1 MPGEHGAI
9 KNVCSPTTITFV
21 GCKMPKNPKQ
31 HLKEEYLTVKE
42 LSEKIKF
49 SKHSLYN
56 LIHKG
61 TFVLGKHYLKPTP
74 KKVLFKWTKIRE
86 WMGEPLHSQERPDT
100 KNCSYESVSG
110 SSDRSAIKKSP
121 SLINI

>member
-1 MPGEHGAI
+1 M
-9 KNVCSPTTITFV
+9 
-21 GCKMPKNPKQ
+21 
-31 HLKEEYLTVKE
+31 EEYLTVSE

-49 SKHSLYN
+49 SRQSLYN

-74 KKVLFKWTKIRE
+74 KKVLFKWREIRI
-86 WMGEPLHSQERPDT
+86 WMGDELHHHEALNSEEDT
-100 KNCSYESVSG
+100 NDLASG
-110 SSDRSAIKKSP
+110 GSETSAPPKPP

>member
-1 MPGEHGAI
+1 ME
-9 KNVCSPTTITFV
+9 K
-21 GCKMPKNPKQ
+21 
-31 HLKEEYLTVKE
+31 YLTVKE
-42 LSEKIKF
+42 LSIKIKF
-49 SKHSLYN
+49 STQSLYN

-74 KKVLFKWTKIRE
+74 KKVLFKWTEIRE
-86 WMGEPLHSQERPDT
+86 WMGEPLHSQERPDA

>member
-49 SKHSLYN
+49 SKQSLYN

-74 KKVLFKWTKIRE
+74 KKVLFKWTEIRG
-86 WMGEPLHSQERPDT
+86 WMGASLHSQQTHVT
-100 KNCSYESVSG
+100 KNDSFESVSG
-110 SSDRSAIKKSP
+110 SSDGSAIKKP
-121 SLINI
+121 TSLINI